1 MIYMATADGK
11 KASGAKRHR
20 YFSDKGTEAFIAML
34 GAALIIL
41 AMIAVTLR

>member
-1 MIYMATADGK
+1 MATADGR
-11 KASGAKRHR
+11 KASGAKRNK
-20 YFSDKGTEAFIAML
+20 YFTDKKTEAFIAMV